1 MQAQKDFPAALP
13 KDKLLVQSMIA
24 PVGLNAEHITSEMFK
39 KDKGNDVEELNLRVV
54 FVTADPPSPIAKVSE
69 EDCSPEAPKV
79 DNPDQRNYVLDLFD
93 AATTSTSEFPDQP
106 FKVSSRNRMDKEQ
119 IFEDSES
126 TFEPEGQVGLNS
138 DLVGATE
145 KVEDNVK
152 DEGIRRTSTESK
164 EHKQNG
170 EDEWG
175 LGRRSAECNNV
186 FGKF

>member
-1 MQAQKDFPAALP
+1 MQAQKDFPAALL

-39 KDKGNDVEELNLRVV
+39 QDKENDVEELNLRVV

-93 AATTSTSEFPDQP
+93 A
-106 FKVSSRNRMDKEQ
+106 VSSRNRMDKEQ

-126 TFEPEGQVGLNS
+126 TFEPEGQVSKVGLNS

-170 EDEWG
+170 DDEWG